1 MSPDAA
7 SPSRLPDPGSRDCLY
22 LVDLSGYVFR
32 AYHAI
37 APLSS
42 TKGEPTHAIL
52 GTVNMLQKVV
62 NEKRPHMLAVAMD
75 SKGRTFRHELDL
87 RYKANRPPPPADL
100 SAQMARC
107 EAIVR
112 AYNIP
117 TYQVTGLEA
126 DDLIASVVARALAA
140 DLRVVIVSADK
151 DLMQLVRDDD
161 DRVVLWDSMRDKVYG
176 PSEVRAKFGV
186 PPSKLRDL
194 LALTGD
200 TSDNIPGVPSVG
212 PKTASDLLLAY
223 GSIDGIYEH
232 IGEIKKAKLKEALTT
247 HEADARLSQKLVSL
261 NTDVPLELDLKQ
273 LEYGGANEEALR
285 ALFMELEFT
294 RMLDLLKPAAATTRT
309 HAAVTTDAA
318 LGAVLARARE
328 KGVLALSVASSSPD
342 PMRGDVI
349 GVSLAT
355 TVGEGFYVPVAHRYL
370 GVPPQLPWSSVAREI
385 APLLVDPKVKK
396 VAHDLKTIEVL
407 FHRFE
412 LPIAGPIFDT
422 LLGTYLLDPESPSSL
437 KELARRELT
446 LELTTYDEATSK
458 QRGSQLAF
466 DEVDH
471 ERATNYAAGMAE
483 ATLAL
488 AERIEPRVEKEG
500 LGPLMADVELPLSRV
515 LAEMEWTGVLVDV
528 PVLEGLGRTMEEDL
542 KQLEAQAKQIVGRD
556 FAVRS
561 RDQLEKILFDDLKLP
576 VLKRT
581 PKGGRSTDATV
592 LEELAEQ
599 HELPRVIV
607 SFREIDKLKGTYIDA
622 LPRAVNPKT
631 GRIHTRFEQT
641 VAATGRLSSTDPNLQ
656 NIPIRTEVGRR
667 IREAFVAPKGYRIV
681 SADYSQIELR
691 VLAHLSRDEQLLEAF
706 RTNEDVHV
714 RTASLVFGVP
724 KDEVT
729 REMRARAK
737 TINFGVIYGMGDSA
751 LAKQTGVT
759 RAEGG
764 RFIEAYFERY
774 SGVARFMEQ
783 TIEAARRGEAVRT
796 LLGRRRFLPNLHS
809 ANRGLRME
817 AERIAKNTPIQGTA
831 ADILKVAMVKLG
843 AGEVVPGAK
852 MILTVHDELVFEV
865 PEARVAEASNRI
877 REAMG
882 SAVKLDVPLLVDVG
896 SGASWNGAHA

>member
-1 MSPDAA
+1 
-7 SPSRLPDPGSRDCLY
+7 
-22 LVDLSGYVFR
+22 V
-32 AYHAI
+32 
-37 APLSS
+37 
-42 TKGEPTHAIL
+42 L

-75 SKGRTFRHELDL
+75 SKGKTFRHELDG
-87 RYKANRPPPPADL
+87 RYKSTRPAPPPDL
-100 SAQMARC
+100 SAQMARA

-117 TYQVTGLEA
+117 TYQVDGLEA
-126 DDLIASVVARALAA
+126 DDLIASVVDRAMAA
-140 DLRVVIVSADK
+140 NLRVVIVSADK
-151 DLMQLVRDDD
+151 DLMQLVHDGDA
-161 DRVVLWDSMRDKVYG
+161 RVLLWDSMRDRVYG
-176 PSEVRAKFGV
+176 SEEVKAKFGV
-186 PPSKLRDL
+186 PPSQLRDL

-200 TSDNIPGVPSVG
+200 TSDNVPGVPSVG
-212 PKTASDLLLAY
+212 PKTASDLLTQF
-223 GSIDGIYEH
+223 GTIDGIY
-232 IGEIKKAKLKEALTT
+232 GGLDTIKKAKLKEALKT
-247 HEADARLSQKLVSL
+247 HEEDARVSQKLVTL
-261 NTDVPLELDLKQ
+261 RRDVPLAFDLDHLV
-273 LEYGGANEEALR
+273 YGGADQEELR
-285 ALFMELEFT
+285 RLFGELEFT
-294 RMLDLLKPAAATTRT
+294 RLLDQLKPPAPAKRSYAC
-309 HAAVTTDAA
+309 VTDRAKLDEILA
-318 LGAVLARARE
+318 KARARGAFAFAIE
-328 KGVLALSVASSSPD
+328 STEID
-342 PMRGDVI
+342 PMRGEVV
-349 GVSLAT
+349 GVSLSVE
-355 TVGEGFYVPVAHRYL
+355 VGEGFYVPVAHRYL
-370 GVPPQLPWSSVAREI
+370 GCPPQLGWPEVARAL
-385 APLLVDPKVKK
+385 APLLVDPAVKK

-407 FHRFE
+407 LHRFE

-422 LLGTYLLDPESPSSL
+422 LLATYLLDPDSPETL
-437 KELARRELT
+437 RELARRNLN
-446 LELTTYDEATSK
+446 LELTSYDEATSK

-466 DEVDH
+466 DEVDL
-471 ERATNYAAGMAE
+471 ERATGYAAATAE

-488 AERIEPRVEKEG
+488 AERFEPSIEQQG
-500 LGPLMADVELPLSRV
+500 LLPLSRDVELPLSRV

-528 PVLEGLGRTMEEDL
+528 GVLAALGKAMEEDL
-542 KQLEAQAKQIVGRD
+542 KKLEAEAKAIAGRD
-556 FAVRS
+556 FSVRS

-607 SFREIDKLKGTYIDA
+607 GYRELDKLKGTYIDA

-631 GRIHTRFEQT
+631 GRIHTRFMQT

-656 NIPIRTEVGRR
+656 NIPIRTEVGRQ
-667 IREAFVAPKGYRIV
+667 IRAAFVAPKGCRLV

-691 VLAHLSRDEQLLEAF
+691 VLAHLSHDEQLVEAF

-724 KDEVT
+724 KDQVT
-729 REMRARAK
+729 REMRGRAK

-759 RAEGG
+759 RQEGA

-774 SGVARFMEQ
+774 SGVARFMQQ
-783 TIEAARRGEAVRT
+783 TIEGARRGEAVRT

-831 ADILKVAMVKLG
+831 ADILKVAMVRLG
-843 AGEVVPGAK
+843 KGDVVPGAR

-865 PEARVAEASNRI
+865 PEAKVDEAKERI
-877 REAMG
+877 REAMS

-896 SGASWNGAHA
+896 AGPAWNDAHG

>member
-1 MSPDAA
+1 MP
-7 SPSRLPDPGSRDCLY
+7 PSALPAPGRKDCLY

-42 TKGEPTHAIL
+42 SKGEPTHAVL

-75 SKGRTFRHELDL
+75 SKGRTFRHDIDL
-87 RYKANRPPPPADL
+87 RYKANRPPPPLDL
-100 SAQMARC
+100 SMQMARC

-117 TYQVTGLEA
+117 TYQVDGLEA

-140 DLRVVIVSADK
+140 NLRVVIVSADK

-161 DRVVLWDSMRDKVYG
+161 DRVLLWDSMRDKVYG
-176 PSEVRAKFGV
+176 PAEVQAKFGV

-212 PKTASDLLLAY
+212 PKTASDLLLQF
-223 GSIDGIYEH
+223 GSIDGIYAH
-232 IGEIKKAKLKEALTT
+232 LSEIKRAKLKEALEK
-247 HEADARLSQKLVSL
+247 HEADARISRDLVTLRGDLEVEVDLGRLVYGDANHGELRSL
-261 NTDVPLELDLKQ
+261 F
-273 LEYGGANEEALR
+273 A
-285 ALFMELEFT
+285 ELEFS
-294 RMLDLLKPAAATTRT
+294 RMLDQLKPTTPTTRA
-309 HAAVTTDAA
+309 HACVTEMGA
-318 LGAVLARARE
+318 LAAVLAKARE
-328 KGVLALSVASSSPD
+328 RGVLAIAVQSSSVD
-342 PMRGDVI
+342 PMRGEVI
-349 GVSLAT
+349 GVSLST
-355 TVGEGFYVPVAHRYL
+355 TPGEGFYVPVAHRYL
-370 GVPPQLPWSSVAREI
+370 GCPPQLKWVDVAREL
-385 APLLVDPKVKK
+385 APLLTEPRVKK
-396 VAHDLKTIEVL
+396 VAHDLKTIEVFL
-407 FHRFE
+407 RRFE
-412 LPIAGPIFDT
+412 LRLDGPIFDT
-422 LLGTYLLDPESPSSL
+422 LLGSYLLDPEAPSTL
-437 KELARRELT
+437 KDLARRELS

-466 DEVDH
+466 DEVDL
-471 ERATNYAAGMAE
+471 ERATQHAAAEAE
-483 ATLAL
+483 ATLAV
-488 AERIEPRVEKEG
+488 AELIERRIDKDG
-500 LGPLMADVELPLSRV
+500 LGPLLRDVELPLSRV
-515 LAEMEWTGVLVDV
+515 LAEMEYTGVLVDIET
-528 PVLEGLGRTMEEDL
+528 LAGLGKSIEEDL
-542 KQLEAQAKQIVGRD
+542 KQLDAEAKRIVGHD
-556 FAVRS
+556 FSVRS

-581 PKGGRSTDATV
+581 PKGGRSTDASV
-592 LEELAEQ
+592 LEELAEK
-599 HELPRVIV
+599 HELPRVVV
-607 SFREIDKLKGTYIDA
+607 SYRELDKLKGTYIDA
-622 LPRAVNPKT
+622 LPRAVNPRT
-631 GRIHTRFEQT
+631 GRIHTRFLQT

-667 IREAFVAPKGYRIV
+667 IRSAFVAPKGSRIV

-691 VLAHLSRDEQLLEAF
+691 VLAHLAHDEQLLEAF
-706 RTNEDVHV
+706 RTGEDVHV

-724 KDEVT
+724 KEQVS
-729 REMRARAK
+729 REMRGRAK

-751 LAKQTGVT
+751 LAKQIDVT
-759 RAEGG
+759 RDEAA

-774 SGVARFMEQ
+774 RGVARFMEQ

-843 AGEVVPGAK
+843 SESVVPGAR

-865 PEARVAEASNRI
+865 PEARVAEASARI
-877 REAMG
+877 SDAM
-882 SAVKLDVPLLVDVG
+882 SHAVTLDVPLVVDVA
-896 SGASWNGAHA
+896 SGPSWNDAHA